1 MYLNKGEEIKMKI
14 NAGAP
19 IIPNEQLCICGSNK
33 LFVDCCKKKNHLYE
47 AIVLKDTGRQI
58 IYDQTEIT
66 MAAQNLNN
74 FIKDRIENVNSKLSL
89 NEALRKLR
97 RLYEKL
103 DNALKPIQ
111 KVTSCKQGCNHCCYL
126 PILSTQLENE
136 LIKDYMNDHYST
148 DKLTEFKDKINQN
161 KDTFSHLVHVNGRF
175 SDENYKLYSTSNIR
189 CSFLDNNNNCM
200 IYEVRPYI
208 CRKYLVFND
217 PAVCENTLNK
227 TDQYYSSYHVTVKD
241 AIINLNKLTYDD
253 DCQYKHILSWFVYD

>member
-1 MYLNKGEEIKMKI
+1 MKI

-19 IIPNEQLCICGSNK
+19 VILNEQLCICGSNK
-33 LFVDCCKKKNHLYE
+33 PFVDCCKKKNHLYE
-47 AIVLKDTGRQI
+47 IIVLKDTGRQV
-58 IYDQTEIT
+58 IYDQTEII
-66 MAAQNLNN
+66 MAVQNLNN

-89 NEALRKLR
+89 NEGLRKLR

-126 PILSTQLENE
+126 PILSTELENE
-136 LIKDYMNDHYST
+136 LIKEYMKDNYSANE
-148 DKLTEFKDKINQN
+148 LTEFKNKINEN
-161 KDTFSHLVHVNGRF
+161 KDTFSQLVNINGKF
-175 SDENYKLYSTSNIR
+175 SDENYKLYSASNIR

-200 IYEVRPYI
+200 IYEVRPYV

-227 TDQYYSSYHVTVKD
+227 TDQYYSNYHVAVKE
-241 AIINLNKLTYDD
+241 AIVNLNRLTFDD
-253 DCQYKHILSWFVYD
+253 HCQYKHILSWFI